1 MIIKGVLDVLS
12 DGMKSV
18 LCFTDRAY
26 IKING
31 KRITR
36 ISTSDIIDN
45 VLQENLE
52 KNIEIS
58 KRRSLL
64 FGNVIYSVKEENG
77 EVTKIGFINMFMFS
91 FLRLI
96 LWGFI
101 LIIPILVCQLAFSE
115 DSIMAWLPF
124 FFFFCPVISLI
135 RDISS
140 RNKLK

>member
-1 MIIKGVLDVLS
+1 M
-12 DGMKSV
+12 
-18 LCFTDRAY
+18 
-26 IKING
+26 
-31 KRITR
+31 
-36 ISTSDIIDN
+36 
-45 VLQENLE
+45 LQENLE

-101 LIIPILVCQLAFSE
+101 LIIPIFVCQLAFSE